1 MSPLLN
7 NLKCILSS
15 SFLQIN
21 GLIPPTKHPL
31 LALAKIHLD
40 GKLHDATKDCHG
52 GAFEK
57 SLQRVKVFQVLKL
70 FEVSESASVAY
81 KSHFKTLRV
90 LNQDYYKIFRRKCQS
105 KFLLDDGGQD
115 DNHI

>member
-40 GKLHDATKDCHG
+40 RKLHDATKDCHG

-90 LNQDYYKIFRRKCQS
+90 LNQDYYKTFRRKCQS
-105 KFLLDDGGQD
+105 KF
-115 DNHI
+115 ISA